1 MQVRDRLAATAAVSL
16 AVLLMAPVAAFAA
29 GPLPETPSLP
39 ALPAAPSVTVT
50 PTGDGVVV
58 DVGAGDTTLTVGAGP
73 GGVTLNPRGRNASP
87 AGGVVEPDLPVSVPR
102 DRPGRTGAP
111 ALTRGEP
118 GILFG
123 PSPSGGTSA
132 ADKLGLVRPGST
144 SAPGHDG
151 STDEGGSRSGRQHT
165 RLPTFLEFVQ
175 HIPAAVKAGVAALVL
190 LALGLWGAW
199 VRQRRRFDQNAFVDP
214 VTGIANA
221 PAFDGLLARE
231 LERARR
237 YKRPLALLLLDV
249 SDARQGRLLAPLD
262 QTLRNATAAIQGS
275 LRQGDIVARLG
286 PSRFAVICPEANAA
300 SAETQAR
307 AIELRL
313 EEMRLHVTVGTVER
327 QPTDLEAGD
336 LEARAEAAMTAP
348 PDRDPER
355 SPRPVALKAA

>member
-1 MQVRDRLAATAAVSL
+1 MQVRDRLAATAAVPL
-16 AVLLMAPVAAFAA
+16 AALLMVPVAAFAA

-39 ALPAAPSVTVT
+39 ALPAAPSVNVT
-50 PTGDGVVV
+50 PTGDGAVV

-73 GGVTLNPRGRNASP
+73 GGVTLNQHGRNASP
-87 AGGVVEPDLPVSVPR
+87 AGTAVEPDVPVSVPR
-102 DRPGRTGAP
+102 DRPGPPAP
-111 ALTRGEP
+111 TRGEP
-118 GILFG
+118 GVLFG

-151 STDEGGSRSGRQHT
+151 STDQGSAAAREHT
-165 RLPTFLEFVQ
+165 QLPPFLELVAE
-175 HIPAAVKAGVAALVL
+175 IPTVVKAGVAALVL
-190 LALGLWGAW
+190 VALGLWGAW

-275 LRQGDIVARLG
+275 LRQGDMVARLG

-313 EEMRLHVTVGTVER
+313 EEMRLHVTIGTVER

-348 PDRDPER
+348 PDRDPEQ
-355 SPRPVALKAA
+355 SPRPVVLKAA